1 MRRKSL
7 ECHADA
13 CQHQLFIHFISSF
26 VFVTI
31 LILCGC
37 SGFTS
42 DPPIAGTT
50 DDSGV
55 NLQKEF
61 AMART
66 YAQGSYEVKESS
78 ETTKT
83 GVISISLVQ
92 ESGCVKQGETYQW
105 VDDLNRVTQFAG
117 GLFRYS
123 FAGDTLTLTALNE
136 EPDYYGNV
144 TVLTFVGGDPGKLQ
158 GVWLQLTRS
167 AYTMYWNFGEGSIE
181 IRVLEKEN
189 FNYMQ
194 SLFMWMFYESLEDSS
209 MDIYADLIYD
219 EHAVDPGRYGVA
231 ILKQDN
237 RSETFTYKGVTYEL
251 KIDSVHSFDDYLS
264 LTLSNGAAKCHLEYF
279 STLNVTPAV
288 CKAENAD
295 GLHYSDAT
303 PDVMTRYSWGNEK
316 EFGECVKSLI
326 SEDGAEKSEL
336 EKAFD
341 AAPVHGNINILTAEN
356 LDGPNSGTIIRGA
369 AGPVVAC
376 LKDGESVKWV
386 EGTSESNP
394 DTVQYYFKGDTLM
407 IERSSSRT
415 ETWVGGTPGKLG
427 GVWMATSSVYKD
439 GVPQTIDMPN
449 MVYMKIEEKVMTL
462 AYDMNPEHDFTRSEL
477 FDDLHGV
484 LAGTS
489 SAVSFDGAFYEGE
502 NDLDDGLT
510 IVNRTNTS
518 EVISVGGKTY
528 EVTLNYA
535 LQLWWD
541 VSITVKSGEK
551 VCSGRKVQIE
561 RLTEDM
567 CSDKNLE
574 YLKDY
579 QGVGDMAYIIDEE
592 KSFSQCLEQMVSR

>member
-1 MRRKSL
+1 M
-7 ECHADA
+7 
-13 CQHQLFIHFISSF
+13 
-26 VFVTI
+26 
-31 LILCGC
+31 
-37 SGFTS
+37 
-42 DPPIAGTT
+42 
-50 DDSGV
+50 
-55 NLQKEF
+55 
-61 AMART
+61 
-66 YAQGSYEVKESS
+66 
-78 ETTKT
+78 
-83 GVISISLVQ
+83 
-92 ESGCVKQGETYQW
+92 
-105 VDDLNRVTQFAG
+105 
-117 GLFRYS
+117 
-123 FAGDTLTLTALNE
+123 
-136 EPDYYGNV
+136 
-144 TVLTFVGGDPGKLQ
+144 
-158 GVWLQLTRS
+158 
-167 AYTMYWNFGEGSIE
+167 
-181 IRVLEKEN
+181 
-189 FNYMQ
+189 
-194 SLFMWMFYESLEDSS
+194 
-209 MDIYADLIYD
+209 
-219 EHAVDPGRYGVA
+219 A

-316 EFGECVKSLI
+316 EFGECVNQMFL
-326 SEDGAEKSEL
+326 DGGAEKSEL

-341 AAPVHGNINILTAEN
+341 AAPVHANMNIQIAEN
-356 LDGPNSGTIIRGA
+356 LDGSNSGTIIRGA
-369 AGPVVAC
+369 AGPVVGC

-386 EGTSESNP
+386 EGISESNP
-394 DTVQYYFKGDTLM
+394 DTVQYHFKGDTLM

-415 ETWVGGTPGKLG
+415 ETWVGGALGKLG

-439 GVPQTIDMPN
+439 GVPQTIGMPN
-449 MVYMKIEEKVMTL
+449 MVYIKIEKNVMTF
-462 AYDMNPEHDFTRSEL
+462 AYDMNLEYDFTHSEL

-489 SAVSFDGAFYEGE
+489 SRVSFDGAFYEGE
-502 NDLDDGLT
+502 NDLGDGLT
-510 IVNRTNTS
+510 VVSRTNTS

-535 LQLWWD
+535 LELWWD

-561 RLTEDM
+561 VLTEDM

-579 QGVGDMAYIIDEE
+579 QGVGAMAYIIDEE
-592 KSFSQCLEQMVSR
+592 KSFSQCLSQMVSSSTNP